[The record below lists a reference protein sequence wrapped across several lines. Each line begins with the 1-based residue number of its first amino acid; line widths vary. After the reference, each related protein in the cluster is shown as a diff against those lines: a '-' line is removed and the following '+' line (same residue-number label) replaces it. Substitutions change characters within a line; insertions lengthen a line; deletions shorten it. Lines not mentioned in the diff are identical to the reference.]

1 MRQPARQDE
10 THTFRG
16 RTMREAVHALK
27 GALGPDAVI
36 VGTRR
41 GRDPRGRYVEITA
54 VGRPKPE
61 PAPAPDPPD
70 ASPTEAPAMGGRRGA
85 SAAYARTARATQ
97 PAELPPLLA
106 ALRGDP
112 PAEKP
117 FAERAAWLARQIE
130 ARTAEHARQMAP
142 PAPLPGVPD
151 RPPYHLVDAPPEPPH
166 PPAQPVDPARILSPA
181 QAAAELA
188 RPAGSEVQA
197 LRAEIEA
204 LKALVGGLGAAP
216 PRSDVAAAVAEAL
229 KPIAAA
235 LADQAPVRTQLADI
249 RALLD
254 KVAGGPADGE
264 AVEAAPAPAVEL
276 ARPAPEG
283 PDPVVEHL
291 IDAGVPKVYAEDLA
305 RRARPRSLRPVD
317 PFAGLPALIADD
329 IDCGGAGFEER
340 RVLAFVGPTGV
351 GKTTTVAKLAAR
363 ARLAG
368 RSVALV
374 TVDTFR
380 MAAVDQLA
388 RYAEVLEA
396 PLRVVKSPAALGP
409 TLASLAAYD
418 VVLVDTTG
426 RNPRAGDQVAALA
439 RFFPEGWGGELVL
452 TVAQGARERD
462 ALATVDAFA
471 ALGYA
476 ALCVTKADE
485 SDAPGAVY
493 GIARRSGRPVAWITD
508 GQMVPDDIEEARPAT
523 VAARIVA
530 HRARGEVALGA

>member
-16 RTMREAVHALK
+16 RTMREAVHGLK

-54 VGRPKPE
+54 VGRPKP
-61 PAPAPDPPD
+61 APPSAPSAPSAPD
-70 ASPTEAPAMGGRRGA
+70 EAPAMGGRRGA

-130 ARTAEHARQMAP
+130 ARTAEHARRMAP

-181 QAAAELA
+181 EAAAELA
-188 RPAGSEVQA
+188 RPAAGSEVQA

-204 LKALVGGLGAAP
+204 LKALVGGLGGAP
-216 PRSDVAAAVAEAL
+216 PQRDVAAAVAEAL

-249 RALLD
+249 RLMLD
-254 KVAGGPADGE
+254 KAAGAGPE
-264 AVEAAPAPAVEL
+264 AEVTPPPAVEL

-291 IDAGVPKVYAEDLA
+291 VDAGVPRAYAADLA